1 MEFGS
6 NLKKYREQK
15 KIKQSEL
22 AEKIGVNQKDISRWE
37 RGERVPGA
45 ENIKKIAETLNVSA
59 DKLLGIQLQE
69 QEERK
74 MGKLF
79 EIVRNRRELNYK
91 KRNEIKT
98 GCTLD
103 QDCMSPEIVKSFK
116 SKEDALRELKNYKS
130 DVSKSGGLFIVEEYY
145 IEENTYD
152 EDGERIEGGDI
163 IEFSELE
170 IEVIEKPTYEVIK
183 IVDNYADAEKTYNEY
198 EGPGEVYINL

>member
-69 QEERK
+69 E
-74 MGKLF
+74 
-79 EIVRNRRELNYK
+79 
-91 KRNEIKT
+91 
-98 GCTLD
+98 
-103 QDCMSPEIVKSFK
+103 S
-116 SKEDALRELKNYKS
+116 
-130 DVSKSGGLFIVEEYY
+130 
-145 IEENTYD
+145 
-152 EDGERIEGGDI
+152 
-163 IEFSELE
+163 
-170 IEVIEKPTYEVIK
+170 
-183 IVDNYADAEKTYNEY
+183 
-198 EGPGEVYINL
+198 

>member
-6 NLKKYREQK
+6 NLRRYREQK
-15 KIKQSEL
+15 NIKQSEL
-22 AEKIGVNQKDISRWE
+22 AEKIGANQKDISRWE

-59 DKLLGIQLQE
+59 DKLLGIKL

-79 EIVRNRRELNYK
+79 EIVRNRRELNYQN
-91 KRNEIKT
+91 RNEIKT
-98 GCTLD
+98 GCTLA
-103 QDCMSPEIVKSFK
+103 QDCLSPEIVKSFK
-116 SKEDALRELKNYKS
+116 SKEDALSELKNCRS
-130 DVSKSGGLFIVEEYY
+130 DVSKSGDLFIIEEYY

-152 EDGERIEGGDI
+152 EDGEWIEGGDI